1 MTDTH
6 VSHRGGRLHIARSR
20 GALSGVLLIA
30 LGLWGAL
37 IPFVGP
43 YFDFAY
49 TPDTPWAWTMG
60 RGWLQ
65 LLPGVVAVI
74 GGLLLLVSRNRAT
87 AMLGGWL
94 GVGAGAWF
102 VVGRVL
108 AAPLGL
114 GTPGSPV
121 AVTEAKSVAL
131 ELSYFSGLGAVMV
144 FVAAAA
150 IGRVSVRSVRDVREI
165 RVHDDE
171 RVRDTVA
178 GDSVVHDDH
187 TRAIPLNRTT
197 SQTQNAT
204 GPIMA
209 TEPDH
214 TTVPTQRKGLKDRL
228 FGSPKSASPKT
239 TVSH

>member
-6 VSHRGGRLHIARSR
+6 VSPRGGRLHIARSR

-74 GGLLLLVSRNRAT
+74 GGILLLVSRNRAT

-94 GVGAGAWF
+94 GVAAGAWF

-144 FVAAAA
+144 FLAAAA
-150 IGRVSVRSVRDVREI
+150 IGRVSVRSVRDVRDV
-165 RVHDDE
+165 RVRDDE
-171 RVRDTVA
+171 RVRDTVT
-178 GDSVVHDDH
+178 GDSAVHDDH
-187 TRAIPLNRTT
+187 TRAIPLHQPT
-197 SQTQNAT
+197 SETRQAT

-214 TTVPTQRKGLKDRL
+214 TTVPTRRRGLKDRL
-228 FGSPKSASPKT
+228 FGSSKT
-239 TVSH
+239 PVSH

>member
-1 MTDTH
+1 MTGTH
-6 VSHRGGRLHIARSR
+6 VSPRGGRLHIARSR
-20 GALSGVLLIA
+20 GALSGVLLIV

-94 GVGAGAWF
+94 GVAAGAWF

-131 ELSYFSGLGAVMV
+131 ELAYFSGLGALMV
-144 FVAAAA
+144 FLAAAA
-150 IGRVSVRSVRDVREI
+150 IGRVSVRSVRDVRLRDDD
-165 RVHDDE
+165 RVDD
-171 RVRDTVA
+171 RLDDTVTRD
-178 GDSVVHDDH
+178 GVDHDDH
-187 TRAIPLNRTT
+187 TRAIPLHHTPAQSPT
-197 SQTQNAT
+197 AT
-204 GPIMA
+204 GPIVA

-214 TTVPTQRKGLKDRL
+214 TTVPTRRRGLKDRL
-228 FGSPKSASPKT
+228 FGSSKT
-239 TVSH
+239 PVAR

>member
-1 MTDTH
+1 MTGTH
-6 VSHRGGRLHIARSR
+6 VSPRGSRLHIARSR

-43 YFDFAY
+43 YFEFAY
-49 TPDTPWAWTMG
+49 TPDTPWAWTTG

-150 IGRVSVRSVRDVREI
+150 IGRVSVRSVRDVRL
-165 RVHDDE
+165 RDDE
-171 RVRDTVA
+171 RMDDTVTR
-178 GDSVVHDDH
+178 DDVDHDDH
-187 TRAIPLNRTT
+187 TRAIPLHQT
-197 SQTQNAT
+197 SAQTPTAT
-204 GPIMA
+204 GPIVA

-214 TTVPTQRKGLKDRL
+214 TTVPTRRRGLKDRL
-228 FGSPKSASPKT
+228 FGSSKKT
-239 TVSH
+239 PVAH

>member
-1 MTDTH
+1 MTGTH
-6 VSHRGGRLHIARSR
+6 VSPRGGRLHIARSR

-43 YFDFAY
+43 YFEFAY
-49 TPDTPWAWTMG
+49 TPDTPWTWTMG

-94 GVGAGAWF
+94 GVAAGAWF

-131 ELSYFSGLGAVMV
+131 ELAYFSGLGALMV
-144 FVAAAA
+144 FLAAAA
-150 IGRVSVRSVRDVREI
+150 IGRVSVRSVRDVRLG
-165 RVHDDE
+165 DDE
-171 RVRDTVA
+171 RVDDTVTR
-178 GDSVVHDDH
+178 DSIDHDDH
-187 TRAIPLNRTT
+187 TRAIPLHQRT
-197 SQTQNAT
+197 SQTRPAT

-214 TTVPTQRKGLKDRL
+214 TTVPTRRRGLKDRL
-228 FGSPKSASPKT
+228 FGSSKT
-239 TVSH
+239 PVAH

>member
-1 MTDTH
+1 MTGTH
-6 VSHRGGRLHIARSR
+6 VSPRGGRLHIARSR

-37 IPFVGP
+37 MPFVGP

-94 GVGAGAWF
+94 GVAAGAWF

-131 ELSYFSGLGAVMV
+131 ELAYFSGLGALMV
-144 FVAAAA
+144 FLAAAA
-150 IGRVSVRSVRDVREI
+150 IGRVSVRSVRDIQDFRVR
-165 RVHDDE
+165 DDE
-171 RVRDTVA
+171 RVDDTVIR
-178 GDSVVHDDH
+178 DDIDHDHTRDDH
-187 TRAIPLNRTT
+187 TRAIPLHQPT
-197 SQTQNAT
+197 SEPRPAT
-204 GPIMA
+204 GPIFA

-214 TTVPTQRKGLKDRL
+214 TTVPTRRRGLKDRL
-228 FGSPKSASPKT
+228 FGSSKT
-239 TVSH
+239 PVAH